1 MLTPNTA
8 GLMIM
13 VTSVSW
19 KLNTIRFACLL
30 ESPWLILERTSFFVI
45 LLGFLLFFGFGLSAE
60 SLVTLFEE
68 SSGESGLEGKGD
80 NGLGTLSNDN
90 TVILSGAER
99 VVVGVLNVGNVV
111 RTVVDFDVL
120 EDTDATDIVSSSD
133 EDTGTVLE
141 LEAGIDVTGGE
152 VELDGV
158 VDVDLGVGVTDG
170 SSVMG
175 DDVRNLVLTD
185 SLLLDLAEFELG
197 FLLRDLDG
205 SEASLNVVK
214 DSEVLSG
221 FGDGDD
227 VHESEGESVISTDLV
242 VYSDVSVIL
251 ILADLDALVSGKSI
265 LQSGSEENVKG
276 ETLSHLVGTSGRSG
290 GIDTSE
296 FGQEPV
302 LGSEHTLH
310 VFFGTSSHCEIVFI

>member
-45 LLGFLLFFGFGLSAE
+45 LLGFLLIFGFGLSAE
-60 SLVTLFEE
+60 SLVTLFDE
-68 SSGESGLEGKGD
+68 SLGESGLEGKGN

-170 SSVMG
+170 STVVG
-175 DDVRNLVLTD
+175 HDVWDVVLTD
-185 SLLLDLAEFELG
+185 ALLLDLAEFELG
-197 FLLRDLDG
+197 LGGRDLD
-205 SEASLNVVK
+205 SLESSLNVVK
-214 DSEVLSG
+214 DSEG
-221 FGDGDD
+221 FGGLGDGDD
-227 VHESEGESVISTDLV
+227 VHEAEGESVVSADFV
-242 VYSDVSVIL
+242 VHSDVSVVL
-251 ILADLDALVSGKSI
+251 VSADLEALNAGESV
-265 LQSGSEENVKG
+265 LQSVSEEDREG
-276 ETLSHLVGTSGRSG
+276 DALSHLVGTSGRSG
-290 GIDTSE
+290 SVNSTE
-296 FGQEPV
+296 FSKVPV
-302 LGSEHTLH
+302 LGSEHALH
-310 VFFGTSSHCEIVFI
+310 VLFRSSGHC